1 MRTLIPFSLLQ
12 AKEDIMRKISA
23 ILGTMLLTFF
33 LANSAIAQSN
43 LNAYFAIDTDLATS
57 GFQTSPQA
65 VTGIGPTAQVGFA
78 LYSQAWDSAK
88 GFTVHFEW
96 DGALAVYRSA
106 SSLHIVDNDITINGA
121 SITPPAETNII
132 GAATLEAGEINTTGK
147 YEISKAQSGSV
158 SASTTAVGLI
168 YFFVL
173 RTVATFNTQTPLT
186 VSASVTVADA
196 NAATRFLGTRYF
208 YVNQEIDVKT
218 SSWGEVKKQFK
229 DF

>member
-1 MRTLIPFSLLQ
+1 
-12 AKEDIMRKISA
+12 MRKISA

-65 VTGIGPTAQVGFA
+65 VTGIGPTAQIGFA

-96 DGALAVYRSA
+96 DGALATFRT
-106 SSLHIVDNDITINGA
+106 SSSPDMTDNDITINGA
-121 SITPPAETNII
+121 AITPPVETNII
-132 GAATLEAGEINTTGK
+132 GASRISAGEINSTGK
-147 YEISKAQSGSV
+147 YEISQAQQGGT
-158 SASTTAVGLI
+158 ASTTAVGLI
-168 YFFVL
+168 YFLVL
-173 RTVATFNTQTPLT
+173 RTVSTFNTSTPLT
-186 VSASVTVADA
+186 VAASVTVADA

>member
-1 MRTLIPFSLLQ
+1 
-12 AKEDIMRKISA
+12 MRKISA

-33 LANSAIAQSN
+33 LANSAMAQTN
-43 LNAYFAIDTDLATS
+43 LNAFFAIDTNLVDS
-57 GFQTSPQA
+57 GFQTSPA
-65 VTGIGPTAQVGFA
+65 LVTGIGATTQVGFT

-96 DGALAVYRSA
+96 DSTKAEFRKG
-106 SSLHIVDNDITINGA
+106 SSGPDGLDTDININGTA
-121 SITPPAETNII
+121 ITVPAETNILGSSNI
-132 GAATLEAGEINTTGK
+132 SAGEINTPGV
-147 YEISKAQSGSV
+147 YEISWAQQGG

-168 YFFVL
+168 YF
-173 RTVATFNTQTPLT
+173 ATFRTLSTFNNTTPLT
-186 VSASVTVADA
+186 VAASVTVAYA
-196 NAATRFLGTRYF
+196 SAATRFLGTRYF